1 MSTQMQQPPS
11 KNAPCPC
18 GSGKKYKRCCGMH
31 ESSQHG
37 DSNTSGKQQQ
47 VIHLYQQGK
56 LQAARH
62 LAEQLLRT
70 QPKDPALIEISAVI
84 ALQLG
89 ETERAIG
96 LFRQQL
102 ALQPGNAIAHSN
114 ICMALHS
121 QGQDEEAFLH
131 GKQAVNLDP
140 GLGDAWNN
148 LGNIY
153 KSGNKLDKAL
163 QHYEKALA
171 LDDRDPRVHINAG
184 SVSQLLG
191 DLETAEKRY
200 RSAIEIYPGFAS
212 AWNNLATALQR
223 QEHHEE
229 ADQAYRR
236 ALALQPDN
244 PEALTNY
251 GTFLQDRGDTEAAR
265 DCFKKAIRTHPDYV
279 GAYISMGNLCDRLHD
294 RDGTRKYFDKALLL
308 DPNNSTVLC
317 NLGYRLYETGHQ
329 QEAVEHFTRALQSN
343 PHSAKALAGLGKA
356 LLRQDDDVGAAE
368 NIERALALAPWD
380 VHAHIA
386 RADLD
391 TRQRKYDAAES
402 EWRHVIDKQP
412 GMSDGYI
419 GLAEHYAGLGLME
432 YARKTYLAAEENGAA
447 CLRLYHSWSQQEE
460 KINNLDAAERLAGKA
475 VEIDA
480 NYPGLIILKAKLAR
494 RRKDYAGAVTLLQQI
509 DRENIESNL
518 IKAGYL
524 FELGDNLDKLG
535 RYAEAFAVYDAANQ
549 TKNEYVGR
557 VYDADTDRQRFDHW
571 KQFFTADNW
580 QRLRTAAVAQKEGPA
595 PIFIVG
601 FPRSGT
607 SLLEQILGS
616 HPQIAPCGELLF
628 IGDIS
633 DGKAA
638 EIIGS
643 DLPYPELLLD
653 SAAPLTAEKLGAMQ
667 DYYLDG
673 VSSLGVTDAGTRWVT
688 DKMPH
693 NALHVGL
700 IALLFPGSPII
711 HISRHPFNSCLSAYF
726 SNFGSGHRYTS
737 SLESTALHYKQV
749 MEMLRHYRAI
759 GINLLEIHYED
770 LVHDQENVTRQM
782 LEYIGAPWDDA
793 CLQHYKSSRVVKTAS
808 YEQVTR
814 KIYTSSLYRYRNYHE
829 AVKPLLP
836 ILESTIATFGYTTE

>member
-1 MSTQMQQPPS
+1 MPSQMQQSPS

-18 GSGKKYKRCCGMH
+18 GSGKKYKRCCGMQAG
-31 ESSQHG
+31 SQPG
-37 DSNTSGKQQQ
+37 APNNTSGKLQQ
-47 VIHLYQQGK
+47 VMHLYQQGK

-62 LAEQLLRT
+62 LAEQLLRS
-70 QPKDPALIEISAVI
+70 QPGEPALIEISAVI

-89 ETERAIG
+89 ETDRAIG

-131 GKQAVNLDP
+131 GKQAIGLDP

-153 KSGNKLDKAL
+153 KSGNKLEEAL

-171 LDDRDPRVHINAG
+171 LDDSDPRVHVNAG
-184 SVSQLLG
+184 TVSQLLG
-191 DLETAEKRY
+191 DIETAEKRY
-200 RSAIEIYPGFAS
+200 RSAIEIYPEFAP
-212 AWNNLATALQR
+212 AWNNLAATLQR
-223 QEHHEE
+223 QDRHEE
-229 ADQAYRR
+229 ADQAYRQ

-244 PEALTNY
+244 PETLTNY
-251 GTFLQDRGDTEAAR
+251 GTFLQDRGDIEAAR
-265 DCFKKAIRTHPDYV
+265 DCFKKTIRTHPDYV
-279 GAYISMGNLCDRLHD
+279 GAYICMGNLCDRLHD

-317 NLGYRLYETGHQ
+317 NLGYRLHETGHQ
-329 QEAVEHFTRALQSN
+329 QAAVEHFIRALQSN

-356 LLRQDDDVGAAE
+356 LLRQDDEAGAAE
-368 NIERALALAPWD
+368 NIERALELAPWD
-380 VHAHIA
+380 IHAHIA
-386 RADLD
+386 RAHLD
-391 TRQRKYDAAES
+391 TQQREYDHAET
-402 EWRHVIDKQP
+402 EWRYVIDKQP

-419 GLAEHYAGLGLME
+419 GLAEHYAGLGFME
-432 YARKTYLAAEENGAA
+432 EARRTYLAAEENGATS
-447 CLRLYHSWSQQEE
+447 LRLYHSWSQQEE
-460 KINNLDAAERLAGKA
+460 KTNNLDAAERLAYKA
-475 VEIDA
+475 VEVDA
-480 NYPGLIILKAKLAR
+480 NYPGLIILRAKLAR
-494 RRKDYAGAVTLLQQI
+494 RRKDYAGALTLLQQI
-509 DRENIESNL
+509 DSEDIENNL

-524 FELGDNLDKLG
+524 FELGNNLDKLE
-535 RYAEAFAVYDAANQ
+535 RYAEAFAAYDSANQ
-549 TKNEYVGR
+549 TKNEYIGR
-557 VYDADTDRQRFDHW
+557 VYDLDGDRQRFEHW

-580 QRLRTAAVAQKEGPA
+580 QRLRAAAVAQTEGPT

-616 HPQIAPCGELLF
+616 HPRIAPCGELLF

-633 DGKAA
+633 KKSA

-643 DLPYPELLLD
+643 ALPYPDLLLD
-653 SAAPLTAEKLGAMQ
+653 STAPLTAEQLRTMQ

-673 VSSLGVTDAGTRWVT
+673 VRSMGVTDADTRWVT

-700 IALLFPGSPII
+700 IALLFPESPII

-737 SLESTALHYKQV
+737 SLESTAQHYKQV
-749 MEMLRHYRAI
+749 MNMLLHYRSI
-759 GINLLEIHYED
+759 GIKLHEIHYEN
-770 LVHDQENVTRQM
+770 LVQDQENVTRKI

-793 CLQHYKSSRVVKTAS
+793 CLQHHKSSRVVKTAS
-808 YEQVTR
+808 YEQVTQ

-829 AVKPLLP
+829 AVQPLIP
-836 ILESTIATFGYTTE
+836 ILESTIAHFGYTTE